1 MGRTGDH
8 RPVSA
13 TEQRPASQRPVG
25 RCPAGQR
32 PAGQRPASQPPA
44 GQGTSTSA
52 FAPST
57 ALDEL
62 LAPIGLACDD
72 GVGRVSFL
80 GEDPI
85 VPSRLRLGAA
95 IAVPIMAG
103 ALGAA
108 TVWEMRGGDPQDLE
122 IDLRQAIHGITPQ
135 YAWHPTLNGLPHPH
149 ALLFDNFFTLAPY
162 RTKDG
167 RIVMAS
173 GVYPHMVAS
182 WLRFLDCPP
191 QWDRLVAALAQWE
204 AAELEQA
211 ASAAGLP
218 LTIARTV
225 DEWLTHP
232 QGALLAQTPVIQ
244 IEKVADSP
252 PRPFAPAERPLSDIR
267 VLSFTH
273 AVAGPTVGRTLAE
286 HGADVLNAT
295 FPNHFEH
302 DFIYNEANV
311 GSRSANLDLRLP
323 EHAARVAQLLAD
335 ADIVVDNH
343 RPGKLAGFGLDPEQ
357 LADRHPGI
365 VCVSVSAYGSEGPWA
380 GRAGFDMNGS
390 AVSGVMAIEGGQD
403 DPKLPPTGL
412 LNDFITGYLG
422 AAGAT
427 AALVRR
433 AREGGSYRVN
443 VSLARTGMFVTSLG
457 QVDPAPA
464 GLMPAHEL
472 REPASVVAET
482 PLGTVEQLAPP
493 VRFSSTAP
501 RWTDPILVPKG
512 SSRPVWRDS

>member
-1 MGRTGDH
+1 
-8 RPVSA
+8 VSA
-13 TEQRPASQRPVG
+13 
-25 RCPAGQR
+25 
-32 PAGQRPASQPPA
+32 
-44 GQGTSTSA
+44 SA
-52 FAPST
+52 FAPLAT
-57 ALDEL
+57 LDEL
-62 LAPIGLACDD
+62 LAPVGLARD
-72 GVGRVSFL
+72 GSVGEVSFL
-80 GEDPI
+80 GEDPL

-95 IAVPIMAG
+95 IAVPIMAC

-108 TVWEMRGGDPQDLE
+108 TVWQMRGGDRQDLE
-122 IDLRQAIHGITPQ
+122 IDLREAIHGITPG

-162 RTKDG
+162 KTNDG
-167 RIVMAS
+167 RTVMAS

-191 QWDRLVAALAQWE
+191 QWDRLVAAFAQWDG
-204 AAELEQA
+204 AELEEA

-225 DEWLTHP
+225 DEWLAHP
-232 QGALLAQTPVIQ
+232 HGARLAQTPVIQ
-244 IEKVADSP
+244 IEKLADSP
-252 PRPFAPAERPLSDIR
+252 PQPFAPAQRPLSDIR

-286 HGADVLNAT
+286 QGADVLNAT
-295 FPNHFEH
+295 FPDHFEH
-302 DFIYNEANV
+302 DFIYNEANI

-323 EHAARVAQLLAD
+323 EHAARVEQLLAD

-343 RPGKLAGFGLDPEQ
+343 RPGKLAHLGLDPEQ
-357 LADRHPGI
+357 LAGRHPGI
-365 VCVSVSAYGSEGPWA
+365 VYVSVSAYGPEGPWG

-390 AVSGVMAIEGGQD
+390 AVSGVMAIEGGED
-403 DPKLPPTGL
+403 DPTLPPTGL

-433 AREGGSYRVN
+433 AREGGSHRVS

-457 QVDPAPA
+457 QVDPALA
-464 GLMPAHEL
+464 GVTPEHEL
-472 REPASVVAET
+472 REPASVLAET
-482 PLGTVEQLAPP
+482 PLGMVEQLAPP
-493 VRFSSTAP
+493 VRFSSTSP

-512 SSRPVWRDS
+512 SSRPGWRDG